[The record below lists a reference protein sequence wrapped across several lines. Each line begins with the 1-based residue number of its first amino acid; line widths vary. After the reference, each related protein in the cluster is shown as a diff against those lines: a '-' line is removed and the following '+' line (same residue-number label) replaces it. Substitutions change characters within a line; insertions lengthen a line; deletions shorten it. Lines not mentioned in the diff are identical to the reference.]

1 MSEAYKLKER
11 SKKLWEEVQVL
22 SKQWDEMHKENQKRL
37 VEIKKNLAE
46 TRKTIERI
54 QASNKPKETE
64 GT

>member
-54 QASNKPKETE
+54 QASNKPKEMKT
-64 GT
+64 